1 MNLIKSNIISKQFKK
16 YKLYHLFI
24 IISFSQLLIAQSSV
38 QINPFSSV
46 SIEGELINSSSDDDT
61 PLQSIYTLRKKW
73 ANVDKEINSKT
84 LGMSDI
90 NIGETGITTRQITG
104 RGRLYKKCAPGV
116 VILSSLDASSM
127 GSGAIISGKG
137 EIITNWHVIEGQDKM
152 LVWIYNSNITS
163 RKNLDPDSY
172 LIAKVIAEDQIRD
185 LAMLVIEN
193 KTNSLAN
200 LTLGRDYE
208 LNIGDGVFA
217 IGHPEDFIWSYTNG
231 TISQIRKSWDW
242 TYGDNQKFTADVI
255 QTQTPSN
262 PGNSGGPLFNDA
274 GKLVGINTFGFDGQ
288 GLNFAV
294 TVGEVRTF
302 ISDARNGKYEPS
314 ERLVAWESFD
324 KNDNGVP
331 DYYLRD
337 VDNDGKYDV
346 LKSDENEDGVIDYYG
361 LDTNGDQKPD
371 IMIFDD
377 DNNGSFEYYLI
388 DENYDGT
395 FDQIGIDTNGDR
407 EPDQYF
413 PYEE

>member
-1 MNLIKSNIISKQFKK
+1 MSIIGFIAKYLIYLGSNMPLNYNILKQLKK
-16 YKLYHLFI
+16 YKLFYYSLLIYFSNI
-24 IISFSQLLIAQSSV
+24 LVGQESIQITSFSS
-38 QINPFSSV
+38 NN
-46 SIEGELINSSSDDDT
+46 IEGELVKSSISDDL
-61 PLQSIYTLRKKW
+61 PLESIYSMRTEW
-73 ANVDKEINSKT
+73 DNVDKEINSKT

-116 VILSSLDASSM
+116 VILSSLDANSM

-172 LIAKVIAEDQIRD
+172 LIAKVIAEDQTRD

-193 KTNSLAN
+193 KTNSLV
-200 LTLGRDYE
+200 TIPLGRDYE
-208 LNIGDGVFA
+208 LNIADDVFA

-274 GKLVGINTFGFDGQ
+274 GKLVGINTFG
-288 GLNFAV
+288 
-294 TVGEVRTF
+294 
-302 ISDARNGKYEPS
+302 
-314 ERLVAWESFD
+314 
-324 KNDNGVP
+324 
-331 DYYLRD
+331 
-337 VDNDGKYDV
+337 
-346 LKSDENEDGVIDYYG
+346 
-361 LDTNGDQKPD
+361 
-371 IMIFDD
+371 
-377 DNNGSFEYYLI
+377 
-388 DENYDGT
+388 
-395 FDQIGIDTNGDR
+395 
-407 EPDQYF
+407 
-413 PYEE
+413 

>member
-1 MNLIKSNIISKQFKK
+1 MPLNYNILKQLKK
-16 YKLYHLFI
+16 YKLFYY
-24 IISFSQLLIAQSSV
+24 SLLIYFSNILVGQESI
-38 QINPFSSV
+38 QITPFSSNN
-46 SIEGELINSSSDDDT
+46 IEGALVKSSISDDL
-61 PLQSIYTLRKKW
+61 PLESIYSMRTEW
-73 ANVDKEINSKT
+73 DNVDKEINSKT

-193 KTNSLAN
+193 KTNSLV
-200 LTLGRDYE
+200 TIPLGRDYE
-208 LNIGDGVFA
+208 LNIADDVFA
-217 IGHPEDFIWSYTNG
+217 IGHPENYIWSFTYG
-231 TISQIRKSWDW
+231 VISQIRKDWDW

-346 LKSDENEDGVIDYYG
+346 SKTDENEDGVIDYYG

-371 IMIFDD
+371 ILIFDD

>member
-1 MNLIKSNIISKQFKK
+1 MPLNYNILKQLKK
-16 YKLYHLFI
+16 YKLFYY
-24 IISFSQLLIAQSSV
+24 SLLIYFSNILVGQESI
-38 QINPFSSV
+38 QITPFSSNN
-46 SIEGELINSSSDDDT
+46 IEGALVKSSISDDL
-61 PLQSIYTLRKKW
+61 PLESIYSMRTEW
-73 ANVDKEINSKT
+73 DNVNKEINSKT

-90 NIGETGITTRQITG
+90 NKGITTRQITG
-104 RGRLYKKCAPGV
+104 AGRLYKKCAPGV
-116 VILSSLDASSM
+116 VILSSLDANSM

-163 RKNLDPDSY
+163 RKDLDPDSY
-172 LIAKVIAEDQIRD
+172 LIAKVIAEDQTRD

-193 KTNSLAN
+193 KTNSLV
-200 LTLGRDYE
+200 TIPLGRDYE
-208 LNIGDGVFA
+208 LNIADDVFA
-217 IGHPEDFIWSYTNG
+217 IGHPENYIWSFTYG
-231 TISQIRKSWDW
+231 VISQIRKDWDW

-255 QTQTPSN
+255 QTQTPTN

-274 GKLVGINTFGFDGQ
+274 GKLVGINTFGSDGQ

-314 ERLVAWESFD
+314 ERLVSWESFD

-346 LKSDENEDGVIDYYG
+346 SKTDENEDGVIDYYG

-371 IMIFDD
+371 ILIFDD